1 MKSLVKLSFLVIFCI
16 ILSDCA
22 TIIHGTKQDIA
33 FSSNPTGADVLING
47 VNKGRTP
54 VTINLKRKEEC
65 NVKILLPGYL
75 PYEINIIRKVDG
87 WIAGNIIFG
96 GLIGLIID
104 AADGAMYKLSP
115 EQVNAE
121 LKKGDGTYL
130 QQGDNIY
137 IGVVM
142 KIDPSWEKIGSLQK
156 ASNRVFPHQ

>member
-1 MKSLVKLSFLVIFCI
+1 M
-16 ILSDCA
+16 
-22 TIIHGTKQDIA
+22 
-33 FSSNPTGADVLING
+33 
-47 VNKGRTP
+47 
-54 VTINLKRKEEC
+54 
-65 NVKILLPGYL
+65 
-75 PYEINIIRKVDG
+75 DG